1 MDRDPSSST
10 SSWSNLSPLGSSSA
24 AAGVRLQVIAGVCVV
39 RLVLSPLFG
48 IALVWLGVRV
58 GAIVAD
64 DPVLLLVLLIESA
77 MPTAMN
83 LQLLT
88 DVIAAGRG
96 GDASRSMARM
106 LAAQYL
112 ASVFSIC
119 LAAPFFENFRI
130 ANASFTR

>member
-1 MDRDPSSST
+1 MYPGPDADAPDADLRVV
-10 SSWSNLSPLGSSSA
+10 NA

-112 ASVFSIC
+112 ASVFSITVF
-119 LAAPFFENFRI
+119 LSIFLTLIKANFFAP
-130 ANASFTR
+130 